1 MPTAA
6 HAFASASVA
15 PLQVYK
21 AARSSASRSR
31 GRRGCGSSVER
42 GRRLFRCVVPR
53 VPAVSTQS
61 TRCEYPEYPAQV
73 AAHLRLLL
81 RPSLRRRTVGCLLI
95 WFFLSFGFYGF
106 SVWGAC
112 AAKRIH

>member
-1 MPTAA
+1 M
-6 HAFASASVA
+6 
-15 PLQVYK
+15 
-21 AARSSASRSR
+21 
-31 GRRGCGSSVER
+31 
-42 GRRLFRCVVPR
+42 
-53 VPAVSTQS
+53 
-61 TRCEYPEYPAQV
+61 QV

-112 AAKRIH
+112 AANRERCGSPGGGGMLTHVRVLWVLTLGISEPGYSHGYSEYSRPLRSAAASR

>member
-1 MPTAA
+1 M
-6 HAFASASVA
+6 
-15 PLQVYK
+15 
-21 AARSSASRSR
+21 
-31 GRRGCGSSVER
+31 
-42 GRRLFRCVVPR
+42 
-53 VPAVSTQS
+53 STHS

-112 AAKRIH
+112 AANQLVRARLIN